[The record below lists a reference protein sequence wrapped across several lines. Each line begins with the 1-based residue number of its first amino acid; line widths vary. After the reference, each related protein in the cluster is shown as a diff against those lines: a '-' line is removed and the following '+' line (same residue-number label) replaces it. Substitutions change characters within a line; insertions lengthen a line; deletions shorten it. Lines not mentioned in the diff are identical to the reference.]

1 MSEQVT
7 RATDL
12 TGTLVLKHDRLFLV
26 TDAFGDIRTDQRG
39 LGLYTGDTR
48 VLSRLELRIDGHRP
62 LVLRTGTGA
71 GYRSTIQMT
80 NPDLARNPLE
90 KGDASAMLRRQS
102 LGIVR
107 ERSIVEGLDEQIRIH
122 NYTMHVDRCL
132 LTLTLDADFADIFE
146 VRGVR
151 RPARGERAPANVD
164 GKDILFAYRGLDGR
178 VRRTLVTL
186 SEPGVRMDGGAPDDA
201 GPQTEVTLGFR
212 WTIPP
217 GEDRSL
223 GIRVTTDVVEDGVAS
238 TGRRRPRMAN
248 TVPSNDPE
256 AAHRAWRATST
267 SVTSSHAG
275 AERAFRRS
283 MADLRLLVDPG
294 PDQGERYIAAGIP
307 WYDTLFGRDSII
319 TALQLLSIRPQVAS
333 DTLSILA
340 RLQATTSDDWRD
352 AEPGKILHELRTGE
366 MALANEIPHT
376 PYYGSVDSTPLFLM
390 LLSEYERWTGDM
402 ALVDRLWPSAVAAL
416 DWIDRYGDQDGDG
429 FVEYHRRS
437 ERGLL
442 NQGWKD
448 SADAIRWAD
457 GRLAEG
463 PIALVE
469 VQGYVYQA
477 RLGMAGLARRRG
489 DAALGERLERA
500 AAELRERFE
509 EAFWLEGPGTYAV
522 ALDGEKR
529 AVDSVTSNAGHALW
543 AGIASPEHAER
554 VAACL
559 MGPDMFSG
567 WGIRTLSAAMAGYNP
582 ISYHIGSIWPHDNA
596 ICAAGL
602 WRYGFSEEASR
613 VAATLLDATQFF
625 RDARLPELFCGFDR
639 AASPYPVP
647 YPVACSPQAWAS
659 GATFQLVEAMLGL
672 APDAAH
678 RELQLRNPLLPA
690 WLPDVRLENLVVGD
704 AVVDL
709 LVRRSNGSTGVEV
722 LRRSGDIDVVVR
734 L

>member
-48 VLSRLELRIDGHRP
+48 VLSRLELRIDGQRP

-71 GYRSTIQMT
+71 GYHSTIQMT
-80 NPDLARNPLE
+80 NPDLTRNPLE
-90 KGDASAMLRRQS
+90 KGDASATLARQS

-107 ERSIVEGLDEQIRIH
+107 ERSVVDGLDERVRIH

-151 RPARGERAPANVD
+151 RPARGERSPAQVD
-164 GKDILFAYRGLDGR
+164 PQGVLFTYTGLDGR
-178 VRRTLVTL
+178 VRRTRVDL
-186 SEPGVRMDGGAPDDA
+186 SEPGARLDAEASTDA
-201 GPQTEVTLGFR
+201 GPASGVTLGFR
-212 WTIPP
+212 WTIRP

-223 GIRVTTDVVEDGVAS
+223 SLRVTSEVVEDRPAAS
-238 TGRRRPRMAN
+238 RRRVPRTPTM
-248 TVPSNDPE
+248 TPNDPE

-275 AERAFRRS
+275 VERALRRG

-294 PDQGERYIAAGIP
+294 PDEGERYIAAGIP

-319 TALQLLSIRPQVAS
+319 AALQLLSIRPQVAS

-340 RLQATTSDDWRD
+340 RLQATTNDDWRD

-366 MALANEIPHT
+366 MALAGEIPHT

-390 LLSEYERWTGDM
+390 LLSEYERWTDDM
-402 ALVDRLWPSAVAAL
+402 ALVDRLWPAAL
-416 DWIDRYGDQDGDG
+416 AALEWIDRSGDADGDG
-429 FVEYHRRS
+429 FVEYSRRS
-437 ERGLL
+437 ERGLR

-477 RLGMAGLARRRG
+477 RLGMARLARRRG
-489 DAALGERLERA
+489 DPTLAERLERA
-500 AAELRERFE
+500 AEELRGRFE

-522 ALDGEKR
+522 ALDGQKR
-529 AVDSVTSNAGHALW
+529 AVDAVTSNAGHALW
-543 AGIASPEHAER
+543 TGIASPEHAAS
-554 VAACL
+554 VAESL
-559 MGPDMFSG
+559 MSPDMFSG

-596 ICAAGL
+596 ICATGL

-613 VAATLLDATQFF
+613 IAATLLDATQYF

-639 AASPYPVP
+639 TSSLYPVP

-659 GATFQLVEAMLGL
+659 GSTFQLVEAMLGL
-672 APDAAH
+672 APDAASH
-678 RELQLRNPLLPA
+678 ELQLRDPLLPA
-690 WLPDVRLENLVVGD
+690 WLPDLRLENLVVGD

>member
-1 MSEQVT
+1 MSDQVT

-12 TGTLVLKHDRLFLV
+12 TGTLVLKHDRLFLLS
-26 TDAFGDIRTDQRG
+26 DAFGDVKTDQRG

-48 VLSRLELRIDGHRP
+48 VLSRLELRLDGHRP

-90 KGDASAMLRRQS
+90 KGDRTEMLARQS

-107 ERSIVEGLDEQIRIH
+107 ERSVADGLDEQVRIH
-122 NYTMHVDRCL
+122 NYTMHPERCV
-132 LTLTLDADFADIFE
+132 LTLALDADFADIFE

-151 RPARGERAPANVD
+151 RPARGQRSPATVD
-164 GKDILFAYRGLDGR
+164 THGVSFEYRGLDGR
-178 VRRTLVTL
+178 TRRTRVQV
-186 SEPGVRMDGGAPDDA
+186 SEPGTRMETPAEHARPEEPGVVLAFD
-201 GPQTEVTLGFR
+201 

-217 GEDRSL
+217 GGDRSL
-223 GIRVTTDVVEDGVAS
+223 GVRVTSSVDEGPATRQAHAHS
-238 TGRRRPRMAN
+238 MA
-248 TVPSNDPE
+248 TSDPE
-256 AAHRAWRATST
+256 AAHRAWHGTST
-267 SVTSSHAG
+267 SVTSSHAA

-283 MADLRLLVDPG
+283 MSDLRLLIDPG
-294 PDQGERYIAAGIP
+294 PGDGERYVAAGIP

-319 TALQLLSIRPQVAS
+319 TSLQLLSIRPQVAS
-333 DTLSILA
+333 DTLSVLA

-366 MALANEIPHT
+366 MALAHEIPHT
-376 PYYGSVDSTPLFLM
+376 PYYGSVDSTPLFLV
-390 LLSEYERWTGDM
+390 LLAAYERWTADM
-402 ALVDRLWPSAVAAL
+402 ALVDRLWPAALAAL
-416 DWIDRYGDQDGDG
+416 DWIDRYGDSDGDG
-429 FVEYHRRS
+429 FVEYLRRS
-437 ERGLL
+437 DQGLI

-463 PIALVE
+463 SIALAE
-469 VQGYVYQA
+469 VQGYVYRA
-477 RLGMAGLARRRG
+477 RMGMARLARRRG
-489 DAALGERLERA
+489 ETDLAGRLEGA

-509 EAFWLEGPGTYAV
+509 AAFWLEGAGTYAV
-522 ALDGEKR
+522 ALDGDKR
-529 AVDSVTSNAGHALW
+529 AVDAVTSNAGHVLW
-543 AGIASPEHAER
+543 SGLASAER
-554 VAACL
+554 AAGVAASL

-602 WRYGFSEEASR
+602 WRYGFGEEASR
-613 VAATLLDATQFF
+613 VAAALLEATQYF

-639 AASPYPVP
+639 TSSPYPVP
-647 YPVACSPQAWAS
+647 YPVACSPQAWAA
-659 GATFQLVEAMLGL
+659 GATFQLLEAMLGL
-672 APDAAH
+672 EPDAASH
-678 RELQLRNPLLPA
+678 ELQLRDPMLPA
-690 WLPDVRLENLVVGD
+690 WLPEVRLHNLVVGD

-709 LVRRSNGSTGVEV
+709 LVRRSDGSTGVEV
-722 LRRSGDIDVVVR
+722 LRRSGDLDVVVR
-734 L
+734 V